1 MAALK
6 VISPQRKTAIV
17 LVNLGGP
24 DAPEAVR
31 PFLFNLFNDPAI
43 ITLPN
48 PFRRLIASFISRR
61 REETAKAIYEE
72 LGGKSP
78 ILENTEAQA
87 KALEASLA
95 GHGEVKVF
103 IAMRYWHPFA
113 ESAAQ
118 EVKEYGPDQLILL
131 PLYPQ
136 FSTTTTGSSFANWDW
151 AAKAVGLDVPTAKI
165 CCYPTH
171 AEFIRAHS
179 MLIRTYY
186 DEAKHFGAPR
196 ILFSAHGLPEKIIK
210 KGDPYQS
217 QIEASTQAILKELD
231 IADVDYVN
239 CYQSR
244 VGPMK
249 WLGPATS
256 DELLR
261 AGYEKKP
268 VVVVPIAFVSEHS
281 ETLVELDIE
290 YADLAHANGVNH
302 YYRVPT
308 LSTQAHFMAALS
320 DMCLNLAAG
329 TQLAS
334 DTGSRRCADNWS
346 GCPCKLSRS
355 AL

>member
-6 VISPQRKTAIV
+6 AISPQRKTAIV

-24 DAPEAVR
+24 DSLEAVQ

-43 ITLPN
+43 IALPN
-48 PFRRLIASFISRR
+48 PFRRLLASLISRR
-61 REETAKAIYEE
+61 RETTAKAIYEE

-78 ILENTEAQA
+78 IVENTEAQA

-95 GHGEVKVF
+95 GHGDVKVF

-113 ESAAQ
+113 ESAAR
-118 EVKEYGPDQLILL
+118 EVKAYAPDHIILL

-136 FSTTTTGSSFANWDW
+136 FSTTTTGSSFTNWDRAAR
-151 AAKAVGLDVPTAKI
+151 AAKLDVQTSKV
-165 CCYPTH
+165 CCYPTN
-171 AEFIRAHS
+171 ADFIRAHVS
-179 MLIRTYY
+179 LIRTYY
-186 DEAKHFGAPR
+186 EEASHFGTPR
-196 ILFSAHGLPEKIIK
+196 ILFSAHGLPEKIIRR
-210 KGDPYQS
+210 GDPYQS
-217 QIEASTQAILKELD
+217 QIEDSTQAILKELAID
-231 IADVDYVN
+231 GVDYVN

-249 WLGPATS
+249 WIGPSTS

-261 AGYEKKP
+261 AGYEKRP
-268 VVVVPIAFVSEHS
+268 VVLVPIAFVSEHS

-308 LSTQAHFMAALS
+308 LSTQAHFIAALS
-320 DMCLNLAAG
+320 DICLNLS
-329 TQLAS
+329 TDTTLAS
-334 DTGSRRCADNWS
+334 DTGMRRCDPSWG
-346 GCPCKLSRS
+346 GCPCKT
-355 AL
+355 ALGVA